1 MSSDRMLAELLN
13 RSRLLEYAIAHVE
26 AATGMGGRPAQR
38 DALKALYHTAQLFA
52 LDVAQL
58 RSRVEAAGILTT
70 GSGYNDQWLV
80 VPEREEE
87 DAVPTPGPAVAEPA
101 AAPQQPPPRE
111 EARRAPDP
119 AELAPP
125 VGSEKILVV
134 DPDEGTRALATAMLR
149 ELGYRVH
156 ETRSGEEAV
165 AHLAG
170 NPDEVHLVVTTYH
183 LPGMTGSQLA
193 ESVSSWHPRARVIF
207 TQADAPL
214 RPSELAR
221 KVREALTT
229 ATANGGAFSV
239 A

>member
-13 RSRLLEYAIAHVE
+13 RSRLLEYALAHVE
-26 AATGMGGRPAQR
+26 TATASGGRPAQR

-52 LDVAQL
+52 LDSAQL
-58 RSRVEAAGILTT
+58 RSRAEAAGILAA
-70 GSGYNDQWLV
+70 GNGYNDDWLV
-80 VPEREEE
+80 IPER
-87 DAVPTPGPAVAEPA
+87 
-101 AAPQQPPPRE
+101 QE
-111 EARRAPDP
+111 EAATAPAP
-119 AELAPP
+119 APP
-125 VGSEKILVV
+125 EPPGGSEKILVV

-156 ETRSGEEAV
+156 ETRSGEEALG
-165 AHLAG
+165 HLAA
-170 NPDEVHLVVTTYH
+170 NPDEVHLLVTTHH

-193 ESVSSWHPRARVIF
+193 ESVTSWHRRARVLY

-229 ATANGGAFSV
+229 AAASGGVFS
-239 A
+239 AA

>member
-13 RSRLLEYAIAHVE
+13 RSRLLEYALAHVE
-26 AATGMGGRPAQR
+26 TATASGGRPAQR

-52 LDVAQL
+52 LDAAQL
-58 RSRVEAAGILTT
+58 RSRAEAAGILAA
-70 GSGYNDQWLV
+70 SNGYNDDWLV
-80 VPEREEE
+80 IPERQEEGV
-87 DAVPTPGPAVAEPA
+87 ATAPPPAPAPAEP
-101 AAPQQPPPRE
+101 PG
-111 EARRAPDP
+111 
-119 AELAPP
+119 
-125 VGSEKILVV
+125 GSEKILVV

-156 ETRSGEEAV
+156 EARSGEEALG
-165 AHLAG
+165 HLAA
-170 NPDEVHLVVTTYH
+170 NPDEVRLLVTTHH

-193 ESVSSWHPRARVIF
+193 ESVTSWHPRARVLY

-229 ATANGGAFSV
+229 AAASGGVFS
-239 A
+239 AA

>member
-13 RSRLLEYAIAHVE
+13 RSRLLEYALAHVE
-26 AATGMGGRPAQR
+26 TATASGRRPAQR

-52 LDVAQL
+52 LDAAQL
-58 RSRVEAAGILTT
+58 RSRAEAAGILAA
-70 GSGYNDQWLV
+70 GNGYNDDWLV
-80 VPEREEE
+80 IPERQEE
-87 DAVPTPGPAVAEPA
+87 AATAPPPAPAPAEP
-101 AAPQQPPPRE
+101 PG
-111 EARRAPDP
+111 
-119 AELAPP
+119 
-125 VGSEKILVV
+125 GSEKILVV

-156 ETRSGEEAV
+156 EARSGEEALG
-165 AHLAG
+165 HLAA
-170 NPDEVHLVVTTYH
+170 NPDEVRLLVTTHH

-193 ESVSSWHPRARVIF
+193 ESVTSWHPRAGVLY

-229 ATANGGAFSV
+229 AAASGGVFS
-239 A
+239 AA